1 MKSIFESIFFMMMLV
16 LGLVLIFN
24 STAYVLSIHQTSTV
38 VNRAMM
44 LVQMKGGVDSNIIN
58 IVKSELSSRGI
69 KVHSVSGS
77 QPNRP
82 YGDQIHLSINATTN
96 VLGEDRPIGQKFRG
110 TSIYR
115 ERK

>member
-16 LGLVLIFN
+16 LGLVFIFN
-24 STAYVLSIHQTSTV
+24 SAAYVLSIHQTSTV
-38 VNRAMM
+38 VNRSMM
-44 LVQMKGGVDSNIIN
+44 LVQMKGGVDANVKN
-58 IVKSELSSRGI
+58 IVESELSSKGI

-77 QPNRP
+77 QPGRP
-82 YGDQIHLSINATTN
+82 YGDQIHLTISATTN
-96 VLGEDRPIGQKFRG
+96 ILGEDRPIGQQFKG